1 MLIFKINADWRKI
14 RMKLMY
20 RFGKYVMPC
29 LLGIALGSTV
39 AAVFAPYA
47 VEILLGL
54 AVLSLAGFALCYNS
68 ATDGKLVWSDY
79 VASLAIALSFLLTL
93 LMIVGGYLQLYTV
106 IEGLN
111 LLVILGI
118 SIALLYR
125 KNANRVA
132 LCVMIVLSLAVFGFG
147 AYSHLAYKRTIMATV
162 AEKVLASNK
171 VIDSKVAATFQKL
184 TDAGEAPITVKA
196 SDFDPK
202 VEGKD
207 FEGMPVLYVN
217 SDAAYEHVIF
227 YIHGGYYVYQMGNEQ
242 TALINRL
249 TRQTNSLTVIPMY
262 PLAPFHTAESGHELM
277 LKLYE
282 QVCSENPDKK
292 IILMGDSAGGGYSLA
307 LAENLAQH
315 GMEQPDELVLLSP
328 WVDVTMNNPEIADYT
343 EADPMLTITMGRMSG
358 EAWAGSL
365 PTDDWLVS
373 PINGDLSQLKN
384 VSIFVGT
391 RELFYPDDT
400 LLYEKLKDNENVT
413 LHIGQ
418 GQNHVYPVYPTLE
431 GRMATETIAEI
442 VRR

>member
-1 MLIFKINADWRKI
+1 MKKLKYSFGML
-14 RMKLMY
+14 
-20 RFGKYVMPC
+20 VMPC
-29 LLGIALGSTV
+29 LLVLSLVCSVI
-39 AAVFAPYA
+39 AVFAPYA
-47 VEILLGL
+47 VEWMLGL
-54 AVLSLAGFALCYNS
+54 SVMGLATFAFCYYKAVN
-68 ATDGKLVWSDY
+68 GKLVWTDQ
-79 VASLAIALSFLLTL
+79 AALLAICLSAILTL
-93 LMIVGGYLQLYTV
+93 LLIFGGYLQLYPV

-111 LLVILGI
+111 LMLILGI
-118 SIALLYR
+118 SLALLLR

-132 LCVMIVLSLAVFGFG
+132 LYVMIGLCLVALGFG
-147 AYSHLAYKRTIMATV
+147 AYSHIAYGRTIMATI
-162 AEKVLASNK
+162 AEQVLASNK
-171 VIDSKVAATFQKL
+171 VPDSKVAATFQKL

-196 SDFDPK
+196 SDFNPK
-202 VEGKD
+202 VEQKD

-217 SDAAYEHVIF
+217 GDAAYEHVIF
-227 YIHGGYYVYQMGNEQ
+227 YIHGGYYVYQMGSEQ
-242 TALINRL
+242 TALMNRL
-249 TRQTNSLTVIPMY
+249 TRQTNSLAVIPMY

-282 QVCSENPDKK
+282 QVCSENPGKK
-292 IILMGDSAGGGYSLA
+292 SVLMGDSAGGGYSLA

-328 WVDVTMNNPEIADYT
+328 WVDVTMNNPEIADYAD
-343 EADPMLTITMGRMSG
+343 ADPMLTVTMGRMSG

-400 LLYEKLKDNENVT
+400 LLYEKLKDNPRVK
-413 LHIGQ
+413 LYVGQ

-431 GRMATETIAEI
+431 GRIATETIADI